1 METGMTLQSVIE
13 LVLALAAVL
22 LLARDLHR
30 AWRDRLRRPIT
41 LLIAALVAVLLVG
54 VLGGRA
60 QPSPWWLVLP
70 GVILAWE
77 VGRGWRRTPRCHLW
91 EAGVG
96 AFAASLALAVAGLG
110 LGEGNVANALL
121 GASIAAAILGI
132 GLLWQSHRREPRPWR
147 LDDASHY
154 ERRSVER
161 PKG

>member
-1 METGMTLQSVIE
+1 METGMTLQSAIEVI
-13 LVLALAAVL
+13 LALAAVL

-30 AWRDRLRRPIT
+30 AWLDRLRRPIT

-54 VLGGRA
+54 MLGGRA

-77 VGRGWRRTPRCHLW
+77 VARGWRRTPRCHLW

-96 AFAASLALAVAGLG
+96 AFVASLALAVAGLG
-110 LGEGNVANALL
+110 LGEGNVATVLL
-121 GASIAAAILGI
+121 GAAIAAAILGL
-132 GLLWQSHRREPRPWR
+132 GLLWQSRRREPRPWR
-147 LDDASHY
+147 VDDASHY
-154 ERRSVER
+154 ERRSVDR